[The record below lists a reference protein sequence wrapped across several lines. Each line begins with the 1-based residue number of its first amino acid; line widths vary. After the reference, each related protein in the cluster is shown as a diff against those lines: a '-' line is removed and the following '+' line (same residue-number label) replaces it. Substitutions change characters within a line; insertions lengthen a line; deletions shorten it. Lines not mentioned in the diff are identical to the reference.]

1 MPSGRFVLRIDPGLH
16 AALREAAREAG
27 VSLNEYCLR
36 KLASPAG
43 DVAGPAAEAVER
55 AAAMF
60 GDSLVGIVVYGSWAR
75 DEMAEGSDVDLLV
88 ILDRRVAITREL
100 YHTWDTS
107 PIRWD
112 ARPVEPHF
120 VHLPEHGARVSS
132 TWAEVA
138 LDGIVLFERG
148 VVVSRLLVDLRRKIV
163 AGELVQ
169 RRIHGQTYW
178 IEAA

>member
-43 DVAGPAAEAVER
+43 DVAGPAADAVER

-75 DEMAEGSDVDLLV
+75 DELAETSDIDLLV
-88 ILDRRVAITREL
+88 IVDRRVAITREL
-100 YHTWDTS
+100 YRTWDAS

-120 VHLPEHGARVSS
+120 VHLPDRSARISS

-138 LDGIVLFERG
+138 LDGVVLFERG

-178 IEAA
+178 VEAA